1 MKKRRHKKKLRKQA
15 QKNPENIY
23 QKFAK
28 NNSKTTK
35 NQYQKNNIKKTI
47 LE

>member
-15 QKNPENIY
+15 QKNTENISKISEKSISEKSY
-23 QKFAK
+23 K

-35 NQYQKNNIKKTI
+35 NHQKK
-47 LE
+47 